1 MKFKVTRNL
10 KSPFLIVL
18 LAIFFT
24 FISKISEAKPAV
36 VLISIDAFAQQYI
49 DKYQP
54 PNLIK
59 LMQQGVYAKALLPV
73 YPSKTFP
80 NHLSIVTG
88 VYTAKHSIIHNTFF
102 RRDIQQQ
109 YHKGDGKKQS
119 SWVTATPIWAL
130 AEQHGLTSAVY
141 FWPESEVNIKS
152 ATPTYNYSYNSFTSN
167 DARVKQIIRWLKMPE
182 QTRPQFIA
190 SYFSLVDHA
199 GHVFGPDSKA
209 VELAV
214 YKADKIVGE
223 LVQAINTEVKQPVN
237 LIIVSDHGMQQI
249 DKAHNIDWQ
258 QWLNNS
264 DDFKVIN
271 GETQLL
277 IYSANKA
284 KLNKA
289 YNLLS
294 QQKDNRFNVYQQ
306 TEFPTHWHWQHN
318 KNVLPDLV
326 LDAKPPF
333 VFDQYKALQNNGTHG
348 YDPLNNKNMQAIFI
362 ASGPNFKQHTQIP
375 AFENIHI
382 FPMLE
387 KLLGIKSN
395 LPIDGQMSVLQP
407 YLINVE

>member
-1 MKFKVTRNL
+1 
-10 KSPFLIVL
+10 
-18 LAIFFT
+18 
-24 FISKISEAKPAV
+24 
-36 VLISIDAFAQQYI
+36 
-49 DKYQP
+49 
-54 PNLIK
+54 
-59 LMQQGVYAKALLPV
+59 
-73 YPSKTFP
+73 
-80 NHLSIVTG
+80 
-88 VYTAKHSIIHNTFF
+88 
-102 RRDIQQQ
+102 
-109 YHKGDGKKQS
+109 
-119 SWVTATPIWAL
+119 
-130 AEQHGLTSAVY
+130 
-141 FWPESEVNIKS
+141 
-152 ATPTYNYSYNSFTSN
+152 
-167 DARVKQIIRWLKMPE
+167 
-182 QTRPQFIA
+182 
-190 SYFSLVDHA
+190 
-199 GHVFGPDSKA
+199 
-209 VELAV
+209 
-214 YKADKIVGE
+214 
-223 LVQAINTEVKQPVN
+223 
-237 LIIVSDHGMQQI
+237 MQQI

-387 KLLGIKSN
+387 KLLGIESN